1 MDIFRPFL
9 ESQGGVVMLDG
20 GWVEHLFI
28 VRSRPC
34 RGGHTLTAVVPGC
47 RLATQLEAKGE
58 DLGSELWSAVGLQ
71 RFPSK
76 IQEVHREYY
85 EAGADVAITS
95 SYQATFDG
103 FGRKGLS
110 RDEAGELMRRSVELG
125 CAARDEFWAAGEHPG
140 RQRWLCSLSW
150 PPQWGA
156 TVQRSLTGRSTGGT
170 TASPW
175 RS

>member
-20 GWVEHLFI
+20 G
-28 VRSRPC
+28 
-34 RGGHTLTAVVPGC
+34 
-47 RLATQLEAKGE
+47 LATQLEAKGE